1 MNTLLAV
8 DIGNTQ
14 VTLGAFSGDEI
25 RARWRVSTDPSR
37 TEDEHALLFSGLLQS
52 KGISGA
58 EVSAVCVCS
67 VVPTATDTV
76 VGALRD
82 LFGREPLVIGR
93 GTKTGIRINY
103 DRPQDVGADRIVDA
117 VAAFNLYPG
126 PSIVVDFGT
135 ATVFDAV
142 SGEGEYLGG
151 AIAPGVM
158 LAAEALYQRTSQ
170 LRRVELKAP
179 EKAIG
184 RNTTAAMQS
193 GLLYG
198 YVGLVEGMVTRFKAE
213 LSVPPSGPGANVI
226 ATGGLAPL
234 IARETDVFTA
244 VNLDLTLVGLK
255 ILHELNS

>member
-14 VTLGAFSGDEI
+14 VTIGAFNGDEI

-37 TEDEHALLFSGLLQS
+37 TEDEHSLLFRGLL
-52 KGISGA
+52 KARGIEIA
-58 EVSAVCVCS
+58 DVSAISLCS
-67 VVPTATDTV
+67 VVPPATDIV
-76 VGALRD
+76 IHALRD
-82 LFGREPLVIGR
+82 LFGHEPLVIGR

-151 AIAPGVM
+151 AIAPGIM

-198 YVGLVEGMVTRFKAE
+198 YVGLVEGMVRRFQGE
-213 LSVPPSGPGANVI
+213 LSLPANGGGNVV
-226 ATGGLAPL
+226 ATGGLAQL
-234 IARETDVFTA
+234 IARETRVFTE
-244 VNLDLTLVGLK
+244 VNPDLTLVGLK
-255 ILHELNS
+255 ILHQMNS

>member
-1 MNTLLAV
+1 METLLAV

-14 VTLGAFSGDEI
+14 VTIGAFQRDEI
-25 RARWRVSTDPSR
+25 RARWRVSTDASR
-37 TEDEHALLFSGLLQS
+37 TEDEHALIFAGLLRS
-52 KGISGA
+52 KGIEPASVGA
-58 EVSAVCVCS
+58 ISLCS
-67 VVPTATDTV
+67 VVPPATDIV
-76 VGALRD
+76 VNALRD
-82 LFGREPLVIGR
+82 LFGHDPLVIGR

-117 VAAFNLYPG
+117 VAAFNLYQG
-126 PSIVVDFGT
+126 SSIIVDFGT

-151 AIAPGVM
+151 AIAPGIL

-170 LRRVELKAP
+170 LRRVELRPP

-198 YVGLVEGMVTRFKAE
+198 YVALVEGMVSRFQHE
-213 LSVPPSGPGANVI
+213 LGVPGKNGCNVV
-226 ATGGLAPL
+226 ATGGLSGL
-234 IARETDVFTA
+234 IAKETDVFTA
-244 VNLDLTLVGLK
+244 VNPDLTLVGLK
-255 ILHELNS
+255 LLYDLNS

>member
-14 VTLGAFSGDEI
+14 VTIGAFDGDEI

-37 TEDEHALLFSGLLQS
+37 TEDEHALLFSGLLQAR
-52 KGISGA
+52 GIAPSH
-58 EVSAVCVCS
+58 VSAISLCS
-67 VVPTATDTV
+67 VVPPVTDIV
-76 VGALRD
+76 VHALRD
-82 LFGREPLVIGR
+82 LFGHEPLVIGR

-117 VAAFNLYPG
+117 VAAFNLYNG

-198 YVGLVEGMVTRFKAE
+198 YVSLVEGMVRRFQSE
-213 LSVPPSGPGANVI
+213 LSLAPGDGGNVI
-226 ATGGLAPL
+226 ATGGLAEL
-234 IARETDVFTA
+234 IARETRVFTE
-244 VNLDLTLVGLK
+244 VNPDLTLVGLK
-255 ILHELNS
+255 ILHQMNS

>member
-1 MNTLLAV
+1 LNTLLAV

-14 VTLGAFSGDEI
+14 ITIGAFDGDTI

-37 TEDEHALLFSGLLQS
+37 TEDEHALLFRGLLQS
-52 KGISGA
+52 RGIELAGVTATS
-58 EVSAVCVCS
+58 VCS
-67 VVPTATDTV
+67 VVPPATDIV
-76 VGALRD
+76 VAALRD
-82 LFGREPLVIGR
+82 LFGHEPLVIGR
-93 GTKTGIRINY
+93 GTRTGIRINY

-117 VAAFNLYPG
+117 VAAFNLYNG

-170 LRRVELKAP
+170 LRRVELKP
-179 EKAIG
+179 PDKAIG

-198 YVGLVEGMVTRFKAE
+198 YVGLVEGMVRRFQTE
-213 LSVPPSGPGANVI
+213 LALPPGDGGNVI
-226 ATGGLAPL
+226 ATGGLAGL
-234 IARETDVFTA
+234 IARETRIFTE
-244 VNLDLTLVGLK
+244 VNPDLTLVGLK
-255 ILHELNS
+255 ILHQMNS

>member
-1 MNTLLAV
+1 MDTLLAV

-14 VTLGAFSGDEI
+14 ITIGAFQRDEI

-37 TEDEHALLFSGLLQS
+37 TEDEHALIFDGLLRS
-52 KGISGA
+52 RGIDPR
-58 EVSAVCVCS
+58 AVEAISLCS
-67 VVPTATDTV
+67 VVPPATDIV

-82 LFGREPLVIGR
+82 LFRHEPLVIGR
-93 GTKTGIRINY
+93 GTKTGIRISY

-117 VAAFNLYPG
+117 VAVFNLYPG
-126 PSIVVDFGT
+126 SSIVVDFGT

-151 AIAPGVM
+151 AIAPGIM

-170 LRRVELKAP
+170 LRRVELRPP

-198 YVGLVEGMVTRFKAE
+198 YVALVEGMVARFQRE
-213 LSVPPSGPGANVI
+213 LGVPGSNGCNVV
-226 ATGGLAPL
+226 ATGGLAEL

-244 VNLDLTLVGLK
+244 VNPDLTLVGLK
-255 ILHELNS
+255 LLYDLNS